1 MQKLLRATAIAVVL
15 GLGLGGC
22 LRPLYGTAEYGGLAV
37 NEPLK
42 GVKIE
47 LQGERLAHYLRNELE
62 FNLRGGDPGPAPATY
77 RLAIYAQQTTQT
89 AIVDRITGFAETASM
104 QIDAKFSLFA
114 NGKPAPLTEGDARVV
129 VGYDRSQQRFAS
141 IRSARDAEI
150 TGARQMAEQIRTRV
164 AAYLASQR

>member
-1 MQKLLRATAIAVVL
+1 MHSLLRATVVAVTL
-15 GLGLGGC
+15 GIGLGGC
-22 LRPLYGTAEYGGLAV
+22 FRPLYGTAEYGGLAI

-42 GVKIE
+42 SVRIE

-62 FNLRGGDPGPAPATY
+62 FNLRGGDPGPAPMTH
-77 RLAIYAQQTTQT
+77 RLVIVARQNTQA
-89 AIVDRITGFAETASM
+89 AIVDRITGVAEQASI
-104 QIDAKFSLFA
+104 QIDAQYTLYA
-114 NGKPAPLTEGDARVV
+114 DGKPAPLTQGEARVV

-150 TGARQMAEQIRTRV
+150 TGARQMAEQLRTRI